1 MYIHNRY
8 GQRSKVMKD
17 TFILLTLMLLIMSCT
32 DNKGTGS
39 RAIVENNSP
48 PYAGPIIDMHV
59 HAYNE
64 ASPSFGREMVNPLT
78 DKVYMGSESLQKHQ
92 EETFAKFEQYNI
104 VKAVVSQYAYEW
116 HQIDSSLI
124 LFGRNHH
131 NSVSDLRSQYSQG
144 KLDVLGEVAPNYDGI
159 LPNDE
164 SLTKYFDL
172 AVELDIPVGYHMY
185 PGGPPGGAYFAYP
198 KTRAH
203 QGKPLKLEEI
213 LFSRPSMRIYIM
225 HAGWSYL
232 EDMKALMYAH
242 PQVFVD
248 LAVINWAL
256 PRKEFHKF
264 LQGLVDAGFGKR
276 IMFGSDQMEWPVTMD
291 EAIEAVN
298 SANFLT
304 IDQKADIFY
313 NNAARFLEL
322 SSEEIEQHKTQI
334 NP

>member
-1 MYIHNRY
+1 MAPNRL
-8 GQRSKVMKD
+8 
-17 TFILLTLMLLIMSCT
+17 F
-32 DNKGTGS
+32 
-39 RAIVENNSP
+39 
-48 PYAGPIIDMHV
+48 
-59 HAYNE
+59 
-64 ASPSFGREMVNPLT
+64 FNP
-78 DKVYMGSESLQKHQ
+78 
-92 EETFAKFEQYNI
+92 
-104 VKAVVSQYAYEW
+104 
-116 HQIDSSLI
+116 
-124 LFGRNHH
+124 FGRNHH

-225 HAGWSYL
+225 HAGWPYL

-264 LQGLVDAGFGKR
+264 LQGLVDVGFGKAYHV
-276 IMFGSDQMEWPVTMD
+276 W
-291 EAIEAVN
+291 
-298 SANFLT
+298 
-304 IDQKADIFY
+304 
-313 NNAARFLEL
+313 
-322 SSEEIEQHKTQI
+322 
-334 NP
+334 